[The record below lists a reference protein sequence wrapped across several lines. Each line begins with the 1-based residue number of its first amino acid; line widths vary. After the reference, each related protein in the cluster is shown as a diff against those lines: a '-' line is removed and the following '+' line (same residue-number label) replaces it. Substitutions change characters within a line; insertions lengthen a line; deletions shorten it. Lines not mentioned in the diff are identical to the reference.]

1 MEDDAVLIL
10 VKGEVAVE
18 GLVNTEKLFVHPER
32 NFPLKKLVVVAN
44 RAAAEVLKYIHFAHS
59 SVNQ

>member
-1 MEDDAVLIL
+1 M
-10 VKGEVAVE
+10 AVE